1 MSSIEVKSFNN
12 PDEVSTAFNNA
23 KIESVKVGGQR
34 LMRLTLQPGWKWSR
48 DIKPV
53 VKTESCQT
61 KHLGIIIAGT
71 VCARH
76 EDGTEVSYT
85 KGDAYS
91 IDPGHDGWVVGD
103 EPAEVIEFHGAWG
116 E

>member
-1 MSSIEVKSFNN
+1 MSSIEVKSFSS

-34 LMRLTLQPGWKWSR
+34 LMRLTLQPGWKWSK

-61 KHLGIIIAGT
+61 KHLGIITAGT

-76 EDGTEVSYT
+76 EDGTEVVT
-85 KGDAYS
+85 LR
-91 IDPGHDGWVVGD
+91 VTLTLLTLVMMVGLL
-103 EPAEVIEFHGAWG
+103 VMSQQK
-116 E
+116 

>member
-61 KHLGIIIAGT
+61 KHLGIITAGT

-91 IDPGHDGWVVGD
+91 LSLIH
-103 EPAEVIEFHGAWG
+103 I
-116 E
+116 

>member
-48 DIKPV
+48 DIKP
-53 VKTESCQT
+53 C
-61 KHLGIIIAGT
+61 LL
-71 VCARH
+71 
-76 EDGTEVSYT
+76 YT
-85 KGDAYS
+85 SPSPRDATLS
-91 IDPGHDGWVVGD
+91 RMPSS
-103 EPAEVIEFHGAWG
+103 A
-116 E
+116 